1 MRNLNALAEP
11 GFADSL
17 VAAQDINE
25 AGHIT
30 GTLVELSTGK
40 TLPFVAVPTSDKP

>member
-1 MRNLNALAEP
+1 
-11 GFADSL
+11 

-30 GTLVELSTGK
+30 GTLLELSTGK
-40 TLPFVAVPTSDKP
+40 VLPFVAVPTSGRP